1 MSSTSK
7 RRDQKPASV
16 RLEVP
21 DAFDLAATVR
31 SHGWYQL
38 APFGYD
44 PVSGGLS
51 YVFRPARGKP
61 FRAEVRQKGG
71 SLEVTAQGRTS
82 ANALETAASGFRRI
96 LSTEADLSAFHESV
110 SDDPSLSWLS
120 AKRAG
125 RLLRSPTVFEDLVK
139 TICTTNCSWS
149 LTRSMVSK
157 LVEELGANGD
167 GAAAAFPE
175 AGDMA
180 GVDEAFY
187 RENIKAGYRSAYL
200 LELSEAV
207 ASCKIDPESWLD
219 PQLTTEELRKKLL
232 AVKGVGK
239 YAAENMLKLLGHFDG
254 LALDSYLRSEFYKKH
269 NRGRKCNDKKIE
281 RHYRKYGRWKG
292 LAIWFDIC
300 GE

>member
-1 MSSTSK
+1 M
-7 RRDQKPASV
+7 
-16 RLEVP
+16 
-21 DAFDLAATVR
+21 TVR

-51 YVFRPARGKP
+51 YVFRPGRGKP
-61 FRAEVRQKGG
+61 FKAEVRQKGRA
-71 SLEVTAQGRTS
+71 LEVNARGRTGKK
-82 ANALETAASGFRRI
+82 ALEMAAAGFKRI
-96 LSTEADLSAFHESV
+96 LSVDADLSEFHESLA
-110 SDDPSLSWLS
+110 DDPSLAWLPE
-120 AKRAG
+120 KRAG

-149 LTRSMVSK
+149 LTRSMVSN
-157 LVEELGANGD
+157 LVEKLGAEGNGS
-167 GAAAAFPE
+167 AAAFPRAE
-175 AGDMA
+175 EMA
-180 GVDEAFY
+180 GVDEGFY
-187 RENIKAGYRSAYL
+187 REKIKAGYRSAYFV
-200 LELSEAV
+200 ELADAV
-207 ASCKIDPESWLD
+207 ASGKIDPESWLD
-219 PQLTTEELRKKLL
+219 PQLTTEELRKRLQS
-232 AVKGVGK
+232 VKGVGR

-254 LALDSYLRSEFYKKH
+254 LALDSYLRSEFFKKH